1 MHLARFARRRY
12 TPTWT
17 PLEKLERLSGL
28 LGGPDLFIK
37 RDDLLGLAGGGNKTR
52 KLEFLVADALAQG
65 ADTLVTCGAVQSN
78 HCRLTLAAA
87 VKEGLKCR
95 LVLEERV
102 ANSYSPDATG
112 NNFLF
117 RLLGVEAVTVVKT
130 GVDLAA
136 EMRKVADEVASLGR
150 KAYVIPGGGSN
161 PLGALGYVS
170 CAEEI
175 LAQTFDLGV
184 RLDHIVCASGST
196 GTHAG
201 LLAGLVGNNAHIPV
215 TGINVRRTREEQE
228 PNVHKLAQAVA
239 GLLDIAGGV
248 PRDAVTALGD
258 WVGAGYS
265 LPTPEMVEAVTMMAR
280 VEGILL
286 DPVYTGKAMA
296 GLIGLIRRG
305 VFKKGERVLFLHTG
319 GAPALYAYQQVLL
332 QGSGLE
338 A

>member
-1 MHLARFARRRY
+1 MHLARFPRRRY
-12 TPTWT
+12 TEGWT
-17 PLEKLERLSGL
+17 PLEKMERLSRL
-28 LGGPDLFIK
+28 LGGPDLYIK
-37 RDDLLGLAGGGNKTR
+37 RDDLLGLTAGGNKTR
-52 KLEFLVADALAQG
+52 KLEFLVADALARG
-65 ADTLVTCGAVQSN
+65 ADTLITCGAVQSN

-102 ANSYSPDATG
+102 PGSYNPGASG

-117 RLLGVEAVTVVKT
+117 ALLGVEAITVVKT
-130 GVDLAA
+130 GVDLGA
-136 EMRKVADEVASLGR
+136 EMQKVADEVAALGR

-161 PLGALGYVS
+161 ALGGLGYVS

-175 LAQTFDLGV
+175 LAQTFQLGI

-201 LLAGLVGNNAHIPV
+201 LVSGLVGNNSHIPI

-228 PNVHKLAQAVA
+228 PNVHKLAQEIAT
-239 GLLDIAGGV
+239 LLGIVGGV
-248 PRDAVTALGD
+248 PRDTIRALGD
-258 WVGAGYS
+258 WVGPGYS
-265 LPTPEMVEAVTMMAR
+265 LPSPEMVEAVRMVAQ

-286 DPVYTGKAMA
+286 DPVYTGKTMA

-305 VFKKGERVLFLHTG
+305 EFTKGQNVLFVHTG
-319 GAPALYAYQQVLL
+319 GAPALYAYQNVLT
-332 QGSGLE
+332 S
-338 A
+338 